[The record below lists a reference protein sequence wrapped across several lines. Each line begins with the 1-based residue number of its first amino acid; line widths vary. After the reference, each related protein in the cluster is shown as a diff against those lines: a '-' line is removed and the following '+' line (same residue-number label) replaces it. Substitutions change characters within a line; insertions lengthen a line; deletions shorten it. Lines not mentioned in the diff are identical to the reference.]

1 MICFGFRASNLY
13 LPYYFYSFPSF
24 WTGNRSY
31 SYSEDNR
38 SSYNIMESFLS
49 FSDGGTAY
57 RVDRNQWRECRAAAT
72 SDARTA
78 ATGATGR
85 VYALRAVPAAANA
98 GSGSSGDLNL
108 AFKVALSTAKNANLE
123 REAATLRRLTPHAN
137 VLSLLAAKKVEGD
150 LLGLAFKRHEETL
163 HTRLSSEPLP
173 LKEGVP
179 LARSSP

>member
-1 MICFGFRASNLY
+1 MDWE
-13 LPYYFYSFPSF
+13 SFLLLV
-24 WTGNRSY
+24 SY
-31 SYSEDNR
+31 SNVNR
-38 SSYNIMESFLS
+38 SSSSYIMESFLS

-72 SDARTA
+72 SEARTG

-123 REAATLRRLTPHAN
+123 REAATVRRLTPHAN
-137 VLSLLAAKKVEGD
+137 VLSLLAAKKWR
-150 LLGLAFKRHEETL
+150 ATSWAWHEETL
-163 HTRLSSEPLP
+163 HTRLSSGPLP
-173 LKEGVP
+173 LKKRAP